1 MADVTPT
8 SRPRRVMAPVSKLGN
23 WLDRHLGVLFLL
35 PGMLVL
41 AATLTYPIVSNL
53 WNSFTDAHLVYPGA
67 EWIGLENY
75 RLTFADPDFYRAAKN
90 SFVWTFSSIAIQ
102 VVLGLAAALLLN
114 ARVAGQFFFR
124 LAMIVPYAFPTVT
137 IALVWRWMLNS
148 VYGVANFMLLGIGL
162 IDKPIAWLSSQQY
175 SMAVA
180 VLVNVWF
187 GYPLFALG
195 ILAGLQSIP
204 AEHYEVARIEGA
216 SPWQTLRHV
225 ILPGIQKILGIL
237 IVLRTIWI
245 FNAFDLV
252 FLLTGG
258 GPRGATETLPIYAY
272 RIGWDIGFI
281 SQTSA
286 IAVLLFIVLLG
297 FAALYFRLTG
307 SDKDV

>member
-1 MADVTPT
+1 MQEAISTERSVVPAN
-8 SRPRRVMAPVSKLGN
+8 PLRRFGEL
-23 WLDRHLGVLFLL
+23 LDRHLGALFLL

-41 AATLTYPIVSNL
+41 AVTLTYPVLSNL

-75 RLTFADPDFYRAAKN
+75 ELTFADPAFYRALGN
-90 SFVWTFSSIAIQ
+90 SVVWTVSSIVLQ

-114 ARVAGQFFFR
+114 AKVPGQVVFR

-148 VYGVANFMLLGIGL
+148 VYGVVNFMLMGVGL
-162 IDKPIAWLSSQQY
+162 IDQPVAWLSSQQY

-195 ILAGLQSIP
+195 LLAGLQAIP
-204 AEHYEVARIEGA
+204 AEHFEVARIEGA
-216 SPWQTLRHV
+216 SPLQTLRHV
-225 ILPGIQKILGIL
+225 ILPGIKKILGIL
-237 IVLRTIWI
+237 VVLRTIWV
-245 FNAFDLV
+245 FNAFDLIY
-252 FLLTGG
+252 LLTGG

-286 IAVLLFIVLLG
+286 IAVLLLVVLIG
-297 FAALYFRLTG
+297 FAAVYFRVSG
-307 SDKDV
+307 AERDG